1 MLNSSEVKQYLDAL
15 YETIYI
21 VGITGVFVL
30 VFGLI
35 IGFILFLTQN
45 PYMTKQTKVI
55 KATHRIIATINDIA
69 RSIPFI
75 ILLIMIIPFT
85 RLLVGT
91 MLGPK
96 AALPALIISATPFF
110 ARVVHMSLFEV
121 SNDTIEAT
129 RSMGASFK
137 HLIYV
142 IFKEAL
148 PALVSGYTLT
158 LVTLIGFMSAAAVI
172 GAGGLAFLA
181 YEYGKFGNNF
191 ALMYLSIFTIL
202 ALVFIIQLLGDKIS
216 RKLDHK

>member
-1 MLNSSEVKQYLDAL
+1 MLSESEIRQYVDAL
-15 YETIYI
+15 YETVYI
-21 VGITGVFVL
+21 VGITGIFVL
-30 VFGLI
+30 VFGLSV
-35 IGFILFLTQN
+35 GFILFVTQN
-45 PYMTKQTKVI
+45 PHMTKQTKTMKLI
-55 KATHRIIATINDIA
+55 HRVIATINDAA

-75 ILLIMIIPFT
+75 ILLIMLIPMT

-110 ARVVHMSLFEV
+110 ARVVHLALFEV
-121 SNDTIEAT
+121 SNDTIEAV

-137 HLIYV
+137 HLVYV

-181 YEYGKFGNNF
+181 YEYGKFGNNYT
-191 ALMYLSIFTIL
+191 LMYLSIFTIL
-202 ALVFIIQLLGDKIS
+202 LFVFIIQILGDKIS

>member
-1 MLNSSEVKQYLDAL
+1 MLSSNEVNQYIDAL
-15 YETIYI
+15 YETVYI
-21 VGITGVFVL
+21 VGITGLFVL
-30 VFGLI
+30 VFGLS
-35 IGFILFLTQN
+35 IGFIMFITQN
-45 PYMTKQTKVI
+45 PYMTKQTKTMKVI
-55 KATHRIIATINDIA
+55 HRVIATINDVA

-75 ILLIMIIPFT
+75 ILLIMLIPIT
-85 RLLVGT
+85 RFLVGT

-110 ARVVHMSLFEV
+110 ARVVHLALFEV
-121 SNDTIEAT
+121 SNDTIEAV

-137 HLIYV
+137 DLLYV

-181 YEYGKFGNNF
+181 YEYGKFGNNYT
-191 ALMYLSIFTIL
+191 LMYMSIFTIL
-202 ALVFIIQLLGDKIS
+202 LFVFIIQILGDKIS

>member
-1 MLNSSEVKQYLDAL
+1 MFNSYEIKQYLDAL

-21 VGITGVFVL
+21 VGITGIFVL
-30 VFGLI
+30 VFGLM
-35 IGFILFLTQN
+35 IGFLLYITQN
-45 PYMTKQTKVI
+45 PYMIKQTKSIKVLHRVI
-55 KATHRIIATINDIA
+55 ASINDVA

-75 ILLIMIIPFT
+75 ILLIMLIPVT
-85 RLLVGT
+85 RFIVGT

-110 ARVVHMSLFEV
+110 ARVVHMALFEV
-121 SNDTIEAT
+121 SNDTIEAA

-148 PALVSGYTLT
+148 PSLVSGYTLT

-181 YEYGKFGNNF
+181 YEYGKFGNNY

-202 ALVFIIQLLGDKIS
+202 ALVFIIQILGDKLS

>member
-1 MLNSSEVKQYLDAL
+1 MLNIYERQLFIEAL
-15 YETIYI
+15 YETVYI
-21 VGITGVFVL
+21 IGITGVFVL
-30 VFGLI
+30 LFGLI
-35 IGFILFLTQN
+35 IGFTLYITSN
-45 PYMTKQTKVI
+45 PKITNQTKI
-55 KATHRIIATINDIA
+55 MKIIHRVIATTNDVF

-96 AALPALIISATPFF
+96 AAIPALIISATPFF

-121 SNDTIEAT
+121 SNDTLEAAQ
-129 RSMGASFK
+129 SMGASFK
-137 HLIYV
+137 HLMYV

-148 PALVSGYTLT
+148 PSLVSGYTLT
-158 LVTLIGFMSAAAVI
+158 LITLIGFMSAAAVI

-181 YEYGKFGNNF
+181 YEYGKFGSNYI
-191 ALMYLSIFTIL
+191 LMYLSIFTIL
-202 ALVFIIQLLGDKIS
+202 ALVFIIQIIGDKIS

>member
-1 MLNSSEVKQYLDAL
+1 M
-15 YETIYI
+15 
-21 VGITGVFVL
+21 
-30 VFGLI
+30 
-35 IGFILFLTQN
+35 IGFILYITQN
-45 PYMTKQTKVI
+45 PYLIKQTKKSKV
-55 KATHRIIATINDIA
+55 THRVIATINDIA

-75 ILLIMIIPFT
+75 ILLIMLIPFT
-85 RLLVGT
+85 RFIVET

-110 ARVVHMSLFEV
+110 ARVVHIALFEV
-121 SNDTIEAT
+121 SNDTIEAA

-137 HLIYV
+137 HLMYV

-181 YEYGKFGNNF
+181 
-191 ALMYLSIFTIL
+191 
-202 ALVFIIQLLGDKIS
+202 
-216 RKLDHK
+216 

>member
-1 MLNSSEVKQYLDAL
+1 MLNKEAFTLYLDAF

-21 VGITGVFVL
+21 VSITGLFVL
-30 VFGLI
+30 LFGFV
-35 IGFILFLTQN
+35 IGFTLYMTQN
-45 PYMTKQTKVI
+45 PYLIKQTKTI
-55 KATHRIIATINDIA
+55 KVVHRVIATLNDIF

-75 ILLIMIIPFT
+75 ILLIMMIPVT

-91 MLGPK
+91 MLGAK

-121 SNDTIEAT
+121 SNDTIEAVK
-129 RSMGASFK
+129 SMGASFK
-137 HLIYV
+137 HLLYV

-148 PALVSGYTLT
+148 PSLVAGYTLT
-158 LVTLIGFMSAAAVI
+158 VVTLIGFMAAAAVI

-181 YEYGKFGNNF
+181 YEYGKFGSNYP
-191 ALMYLSIFTIL
+191 LMYLSIFTIL
-202 ALVFIIQLLGDKIS
+202 ALVFIIQIIGDKIS